1 MTTDMNTNPAPTHLT
16 LISQGG
22 ISLGAFMAGVFF
34 EIVRE
39 ALEEKHLVI
48 DIITGASAGAMT
60 ATIASYYLLKGT
72 KEEFT
77 DPKENALYQ
86 AWVEKADMQSIDPII
101 DLTGRF
107 PIEELEV
114 FKKRENRKPLS
125 LLSGDAIKDI
135 TKLVEYTPQQ
145 INRPLALLMTV
156 TSLQG
161 LIIQRAHDQANKSIS
176 SAEYRQ
182 FLFYPGLE
190 NEPEFPRIW
199 KKARDSSRASGAFPT
214 AFPPID
220 DNSSLGSINLEHLSN
235 DYFENG
241 DPRTSS
247 LNNTLTIVENG
258 KIKLKYSDGGILDNL
273 PILKGLNLEAS
284 ITNILGSETK
294 SKLLVPQV
302 EKDKN
307 YAEFREALLRQY
319 PEISSEYQR
328 LYVYVKPNP
337 ISNIASSARLT
348 KKHFT
353 MLETLLSAL
362 TLPNDEHEATQLK
375 QIIEIEEKVKLKEKL
390 LQHIDDDT
398 TKQIINEIVPY
409 NFIILSPISPLI
421 INTIKEAID
430 SPEDTNTRLR
440 SLQPLYEQLM
450 RKDNIKKGLNNKDSN
465 GLLASD
471 FISAFGGFFD
481 KKYREHDFL
490 LGRICGITWLHA
502 NFDIQQPEGYIER
515 LAGEIDKTILSE
527 NPSIENLKFSSR
539 IRLFRIG
546 LRFFRITI
554 LEFKADKIKSV
565 WDLFYLPLAFIAAII
580 LRGLDLLATALLF
593 GFDALEKSLEKNK

>member
-1 MTTDMNTNPAPTHLT
+1 MNTNPAATHVT

-60 ATIASYYLLKGT
+60 ATIASYYLLQGT
-72 KEEFT
+72 KNDFK
-77 DPKENALYQ
+77 DPKKNALYL
-86 AWVEKADMQSIDPII
+86 AWVEKADMESIDPII
-101 DLTGRF
+101 DSTHRF

-114 FKKRENRKPLS
+114 FKKKENRQPLS

-135 TKLVEYTPQQ
+135 TKLVEKTPST
-145 INRPLALLMTV
+145 IDRPLALLMTV

-161 LIIQRAHDQANKSIS
+161 LIIQNAADEANKSIS

-190 NEPEFPRIW
+190 DKPEFPRMW

-214 AFPPID
+214 AFPPIN
-220 DNSSLGSINLEHLSN
+220 DNSSLGSINLEYLSN

-241 DPRTSS
+241 DLSTGV
-247 LNNTLTIVENG
+247 LNNKLPIVENG
-258 KIKLKYSDGGILDNL
+258 KIKLNYSDGGILDNL

-284 ITNILGSETK
+284 ITNISGLETK
-294 SKLLVPQV
+294 EKLLVPQV

-307 YAEFREALLRQY
+307 YAEFRGSLLRQY
-319 PEISSEYQR
+319 PEIDSDYQR

-337 ISNIASSARLT
+337 ISNIASPERLT
-348 KKHFT
+348 KKYFT

-362 TLPNDEHEATQLK
+362 TLPNDEHEANQLR
-375 QIIEIEEKVKLKEKL
+375 QIIEIEERVKLKKKL
-390 LQHIDDDT
+390 LQHTNDDA
-398 TKQIINEIVPY
+398 TKQILDEIVPY
-409 NFIILSPISPLI
+409 NSITLSPISPLI
-421 INTIKEAID
+421 INTIQEAIH
-430 SPEDTNTRLR
+430 SPENTNPRLR
-440 SLQPLYEQLM
+440 SLQPLYEQLT
-450 RKDNIKKGLNNKDSN
+450 KKENIKKGLENKDAN
-465 GLLASD
+465 RLLASD

-481 KKYREHDFL
+481 KRYREHDFL
-490 LGRICGITWLHA
+490 LGRICGITWLHT
-502 NFDIQQPEGYIER
+502 NFDIQQPEGYIEQ
-515 LAGEIDKTILSE
+515 LAREIDKTILSE
-527 NPSIENLKFSSR
+527 NPSIKNLKFSSR

-554 LEFKADKIKSV
+554 LEFKADKIQST
-565 WDLFYLPLAFIAAII
+565 WDLCYLPLAFFAAII
-580 LRGLDLLATALLF
+580 LRGCDFLATTLLF
-593 GFDALEKSLEKNK
+593 GFDALEKSLKKNK